1 MATRRTALILALAA
15 LGGCRAILGI
25 EDGVI
30 ADDAGNNVGDDARKD
45 GPDSAPR
52 FRKQITVASPQTTN
66 LDGFAVPLLLG
77 PDSDLAMHAE
87 TDGNDI
93 HFTQGGVE
101 LPFEIVSY
109 SATTGSLEAWVR
121 VPSLTPSTQFYLEY
135 GGSYV
140 PTAGHVWEGAAGV
153 WHFASFGFVGGY
165 ADSSPGNH
173 DASTFVPPTSV
184 VAIAGSGVNMT
195 TSTVLTV
202 GDPVDGSLDFVA
214 SFSLSLWV
222 RVTSSVGMYDRA
234 LTKGGSTIS
243 DPGYDIELGAA
254 NWNVVLS
261 DTVTVVAAKFGTDG
275 ELEGEWVHLAASI
288 DRPAKTVTTFVN
300 GQPMETVSLGATFGS
315 IENNR
320 PLSFGNSMYD
330 FRGLLDEVRIYRSAK
345 SGDWFHA
352 EHALVVTNA
361 AYVTVGVH
369 ESVTN

>member
-1 MATRRTALILALAA
+1 MATRRTALILALVA

-30 ADDAGNNVGDDARKD
+30 ADDAGNVGGDARED
-45 GPDSAPR
+45 GPDSVPGY
-52 FRKQITVASPQTTN
+52 RKLITVASPLATN

-87 TDGNDI
+87 TDGDDI

-135 GGSYV
+135 GDSYV

-153 WHFASFGFVGGY
+153 WHFANLGFLGGY
-165 ADSSPGNH
+165 ADSSPNNH
-173 DASTFVPPTSV
+173 DATTLVPPTSI
-184 VAIAGSGVNMT
+184 VAIAGSGVAMT
-195 TSTVLTV
+195 TNTVLTV
-202 GDPVDGSLDFVA
+202 GDPADGSLDFVD

-261 DTVTVVAAKFGTDG
+261 DKVTVVAAKFGTDG

-300 GQPMETVSLGATFGS
+300 GQPVETVSLGAAFGS
-315 IENNR
+315 IENDR
-320 PLSFGNSMYD
+320 PLSFGNSTYD

-345 SGDWFHA
+345 SGDWFRA

-361 AYVTVGVH
+361 AGVTVGM
-369 ESVTN
+369 EEGIAN